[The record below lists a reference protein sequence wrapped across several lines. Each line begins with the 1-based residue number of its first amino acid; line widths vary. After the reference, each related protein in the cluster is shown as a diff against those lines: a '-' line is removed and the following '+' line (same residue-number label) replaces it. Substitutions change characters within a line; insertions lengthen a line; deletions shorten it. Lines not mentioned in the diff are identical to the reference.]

1 VADDQHTLGPRAA
14 PTALALAAGFR
25 DGTADPATAAAAAL
39 AAARAADPA
48 IFTLLTPA
56 RAEAEAAASSGRH
69 AAGAPLGPLDG
80 VPVAWKDLFDL
91 HGLATTAGS
100 RVLADAPA
108 AAADAEVVR
117 RMTAAGAVC
126 VGRTNMTEFAF
137 SGLGLNPHFGTPANP
152 HSPPGSPRIPGGSS
166 SGSAVAV
173 ARGIVPVAIGS
184 DTSGSVRIPA
194 AFNGIVGFK
203 PSSGRYPMAGVY
215 PLSHSLDTVGVFA
228 CTVADVIA
236 VDAALAEPAAPSV
249 VPGAAIGARIVVP
262 TNIVFDAAEPAVVAA
277 FEAALARLALA
288 GVAIE
293 RRPLPVLDEILA
305 LFAATGTLVVA
316 EAYEVLGDLVETAE
330 TAARIDHR
338 VVVRARLGSKLAP
351 GARDTLLAARARFV
365 AAAAADR
372 GEGTFVAFP
381 TVPIVAPEIAP
392 LAADE
397 ETFFRVNALVLRNTM
412 LASFLDWCGVSLPC
426 GTGDGGLPAGFLLNG
441 PPGGDGRLLG
451 FAAGVEA
458 IIRGD
463 APHSSDRR

>member
-1 VADDQHTLGPRAA
+1 MAPTTRNDAPPRAA
-14 PTALALAAGFR
+14 TALGLAARFR
-25 DGTADPATAAAAAL
+25 DGTTDPVAAAEAAL
-39 AAARAADPA
+39 AAARAGDPA
-48 IFTLLTPA
+48 TFTVLTPE
-56 RAEAEAAASSGRH
+56 RAMREAAASRDRH
-69 AAGAPLGPLDG
+69 KAGTPFGPLDG

-91 HGLATTAGS
+91 QGLATTAGS
-100 RVLADAPA
+100 RVLADAPPA
-108 AAADAEVVR
+108 AGDAEVVR

-137 SGLGLNPHFGTPANP
+137 SGLGLNPHFGTPA
-152 HSPPGSPRIPGGSS
+152 SPCSPEGSPRIPGGSS

-173 ARGIVPVAIGS
+173 AAGIVPVAIGS

-203 PSSGRYPMAGVY
+203 PSSGRYPMDGVY
-215 PLSHSLDTVGVFA
+215 PLARSLDTVGAFA
-228 CTVADVIA
+228 ATMADVLA
-236 VDAALAEPAAPSV
+236 VDAVLAEPAAPSA
-249 VPGAAIGARIVVP
+249 VPGAAIGARLVVP
-262 TNIVFDAAEPAVVAA
+262 TNVVFDGAEPAVVAA
-277 FEAALARLALA
+277 FEAALARLTAA

-316 EAYEVLGDLVETAE
+316 EAYEVLGDLVETPE

-338 VVVRARLGSKLAP
+338 VVVRARLGAKLAA
-351 GARDTLLAARARFV
+351 GARDTLLAARSRLCR
-365 AAAAADR
+365 AAADAL
-372 GEGTFVAFP
+372 GEAFVAFP

-397 ETFFRVNALVLRNTM
+397 EVFFRVNALVLRNTM

-426 GTGDGGLPAGFLLNG
+426 GTDPAGLPVGFLLNG

-451 FAAGVEA
+451 LAAGLEP
-458 IIRGD
+458 IIRGA
-463 APHSSDRR
+463 APSSSDGR